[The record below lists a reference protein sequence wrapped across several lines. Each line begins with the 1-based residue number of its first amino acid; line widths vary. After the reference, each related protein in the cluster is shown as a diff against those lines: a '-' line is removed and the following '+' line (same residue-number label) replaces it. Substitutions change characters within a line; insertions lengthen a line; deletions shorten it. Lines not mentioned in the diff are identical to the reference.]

1 MRILI
6 TGVCGFVGS
15 EIARGLLASLE
26 GATIWGIDN
35 FSRAGSRLNEAP
47 LLALGVRLIEGDIRN
62 SEDLAKVPSV
72 DWVLDA
78 AANPSV
84 MAGVQ
89 GATSSY
95 ELLDHNLIGTIRLL
109 EFCKQH
115 GAGFLLLSTSRVYS
129 IPPLAALPVEVH
141 NKAYRPVFDDS
152 PSFQVELPVRCF
164 ASVAAGFKFD
174 GTCLP
179 ASGAALGA
187 ATESQSSAPVPTG
200 LVHPS
205 GISPQQSTLDP
216 RPALSPLG
224 LTEQFSTEPPL
235 SLYGT
240 SKRASEMLALEYGAA
255 FGFPVWINRCGVMAG
270 AGQFGKADQG
280 IFSFWIHR
288 WARGL
293 PLRYIGFG
301 GKGHQVRDCLHPRD
315 LIGLLV
321 RQMESPSAAAPR
333 TINLSGGLQSAM
345 SLAGLSAWCGERLGA
360 HLVDSDETPRPFDL
374 PWVVLDST
382 RALEAWGWKPETS
395 VDSILEEITRNALAH
410 PHWLEITGG

>member
-1 MRILI
+1 MKILI

-15 EIARGLLASLE
+15 EIAKGLLVSCE
-26 GATIWGIDN
+26 GLTIFGIDN
-35 FSRAGSRLNEAP
+35 YSRAGSRLNKAP
-47 LLALGVRLIEGDIRN
+47 LEALGVELIEGDIRN
-62 SEDLAKVPSV
+62 PEDLAKVPRV

-84 MAGVQ
+84 LAGVQ
-89 GATSSY
+89 GATGSY

-129 IPPLAALPVEVH
+129 IPPLAAFPVEVH
-141 NKAYRPVFDDS
+141 NNAYRPVFEHSS
-152 PSFQVELPVRCF
+152 PLQVELPGRCS
-164 ASVAAGFKFD
+164 ASVTAGFK
-174 GTCLP
+174 
-179 ASGAALGA
+179 S
-187 ATESQSSAPVPTG
+187 
-200 LVHPS
+200 HPS
-205 GISPQQSTLDP
+205 SVSNLGI
-216 RPALSPLG
+216 
-224 LTEQFSTEPPL
+224 TEEFSTEPPL

-301 GKGHQVRDCLHPRD
+301 GEGHQVRDCLHPRD
-315 LIGLLV
+315 LISLLL
-321 RQMESPSAAAPR
+321 RQIEKPSATAPR
-333 TINLSGGLQSAM
+333 TINLSGGIQSAM
-345 SLAGLSAWCGERLGA
+345 SLAGLSAWCGARLGVRA
-360 HLVDSDETPRPFDL
+360 VEADETPRPFDL
-374 PWVVLDST
+374 PWVVLDSS
-382 RALEAWGWKPETS
+382 RARDAWGWQPETP
-395 VDSILEEITRNALAH
+395 VDSILEEITRHALAH
-410 PHWLEITGG
+410 PDWLEITGG

>member
-6 TGVCGFVGS
+6 TGICGFVGS
-15 EIARGLLASLE
+15 ELAKGLIASCQ

-35 FSRAGSRLNEAP
+35 FSRAGSRLNQEP
-47 LLALGVRLIEGDIRN
+47 LKARGVRLIEGDIRN
-62 SEDLAKVPSV
+62 PEDLAKVPAV
-72 DWVLDA
+72 DWVIDA

-84 MAGVQ
+84 LAGVQ

-141 NKAYRPVFDDS
+141 NNAFRPVLS
-152 PSFQVELPVRCF
+152 EL
-164 ASVAAGFKFD
+164 
-174 GTCLP
+174 
-179 ASGAALGA
+179 
-187 ATESQSSAPVPTG
+187 AP
-200 LVHPS
+200 
-205 GISPQQSTLDP
+205 PQLSTLDP
-216 RPALSPLG
+216 RPSTDVDSSRPGLSPLG

-301 GKGHQVRDCLHPRD
+301 GEGHQVRDCLHPRD
-315 LIGLLV
+315 LIPLLV
-321 RQMESPSAAAPR
+321 RQMENPSASAPR

-360 HLVDSDETPRPFDL
+360 RPVDSDETPRPFDL
-374 PWVVLDST
+374 PWVVLDSA

-395 VDSILEEITRNALAH
+395 VDSILEEITQHALAR
-410 PHWLEITGG
+410 PDWLEITGG

>member
-15 EIARGLLASLE
+15 DIARGLIASCE

-35 FSRAGSRLNEAP
+35 FSRPGSRLNEAP
-47 LLALGVRLIEGDIRN
+47 LQALGIRLIEGDIRN
-62 SEDLAKVPSV
+62 PEDLAKVPAV
-72 DWVLDA
+72 EWVIDA

-84 MAGVQ
+84 LAGVQ

-141 NKAYRPVFDDS
+141 NNAYRPVLS
-152 PSFQVELPVRCF
+152 EL
-164 ASVAAGFKFD
+164 
-174 GTCLP
+174 
-179 ASGAALGA
+179 
-187 ATESQSSAPVPTG
+187 APPQPT
-200 LVHPS
+200 
-205 GISPQQSTLDP
+205 TLDS

-224 LTEQFSTEPPL
+224 VTEQFSTEPPL

-293 PLRYIGFG
+293 TLRYIGFG
-301 GKGHQVRDCLHPRD
+301 GEGHQVRDCLHPRD
-315 LIGLLV
+315 LIPLLLQ
-321 RQMESPSAAAPR
+321 QMEKPSAAVPR

-360 HLVDSDETPRPFDL
+360 RAVDSDETPRPFDL

-395 VDSILEEITRNALAH
+395 VDSILEEITQHALAR
-410 PHWLEITGG
+410 PDWFEITGG